1 MKPLRTGLTPES
13 REIAVFQNDLRDLG
27 VGTTKE
33 AVRNLLFLA
42 ERKYNRYDLYAPGET
57 FPQRLVDWLS
67 NFDAVD
73 RNAAM
78 DVVRELR
85 FFNQNE
91 MRDLPDA
98 TLQNVVTAI
107 QSDAMPLSRASAISY
122 MDTLQSQTEMAVAKS
137 LFIAMAD
144 DVLFDFFRRNAQRQF
159 PELRRGNFVE
169 YYKLNPEDVSD
180 LEEHSRIFLLD
191 QISGSSLS
199 FLRRDGENWKG
210 KLPTFSETWESD
222 VDSNEA
228 TVYYLPFIMSTVAQR
243 TLSAN
248 LDAWKASSNSDNS
261 I

>member
-91 MRDLPDA
+91 MRAIVDDRYR
-98 TLQNVVTAI
+98 NVVVAI
-107 QSDAMPLSRASAISY
+107 Q
-122 MDTLQSQTEMAVAKS
+122 
-137 LFIAMAD
+137 
-144 DVLFDFFRRNAQRQF
+144 
-159 PELRRGNFVE
+159 RG
-169 YYKLNPEDVSD
+169 
-180 LEEHSRIFLLD
+180 
-191 QISGSSLS
+191 G
-199 FLRRDGENWKG
+199 
-210 KLPTFSETWESD
+210 
-222 VDSNEA
+222 
-228 TVYYLPFIMSTVAQR
+228 MSI
-243 TLSAN
+243 L
-248 LDAWKASSNSDNS
+248 
-261 I
+261 

>member
-1 MKPLRTGLTPES
+1 
-13 REIAVFQNDLRDLG
+13 AVFQNDLRDLG

-91 MRDLPDA
+91 MRALAAA

-107 QSDAMPLSRASAISY
+107 QSDGMSLSRASAISY
-122 MDTLQSQTEMAVAKS
+122 MDTLQSQTEMAVADS
-137 LFIAMAD
+137 LFIAMA
-144 DVLFDFFRRNAQRQF
+144 
-159 PELRRGNFVE
+159 E
-169 YYKLNPEDVSD
+169 
-180 LEEHSRIFLLD
+180 
-191 QISGSSLS
+191 
-199 FLRRDGENWKG
+199 
-210 KLPTFSETWESD
+210 
-222 VDSNEA
+222 
-228 TVYYLPFIMSTVAQR
+228 R
-243 TLSAN
+243 TLSSN
-248 LDAWKASSNSDNS
+248 LDPWNASANSGNS
-261 I
+261 ITVTPTQMVPVASCLSTDGGSSVDETTRVASLCDKYYHLFKENIHHKVGGGCKYGFGSAGLILVLYTNCPNDS